1 MLAAMSNFDFDFF
14 VIGAGSGGVRA
25 SRIAATH
32 GARVG
37 VAEDRYLGGTCV
49 NVGCVPKKLLAI
61 GAHVRDELADARGY
75 GWSVPPATHDWRT
88 LIANKD
94 AEIRRLN
101 DVYRGVLER
110 AGVKLFEAHASFL
123 DPHTLKVGKDRV
135 TARHILIASGSW
147 PMVPPLPGAE
157 LGFTSNEA
165 FHLPELP
172 RRVLIVGG
180 GYVAVEFA
188 AIFHGLGS
196 RVTQIHRGTS
206 FLGSFDAD
214 LGTFLA
220 AQMIHDGIDL
230 RFHTIPE
237 KLERTASGCIRVHLN
252 DGPPLEVDGVLWATG
267 RRPRLDGLNI
277 EASGVQVDVTGSI
290 PIDHDHRTNVPH
302 IFAIGDVIERYAL
315 TPVAIAQ
322 GHALADLLFG
332 NHPRTIDYD
341 NVPTAIFS
349 TPPIAT
355 VGLSEAVA
363 FERLAGGIDVYKSEF
378 RPLRHTLTGRQRRTL
393 MKLVVDRATDRVL
406 GVHMVGEDAPEI
418 LQGFAVALNAGAT
431 KADFDRTIGIHPTAA
446 EEFVTMRTKSQ
457 PAALSGA
464 ASRAAD

>member
-1 MLAAMSNFDFDFF
+1 MSDFDFDYF
-14 VIGAGSGGVRA
+14 VIGAGSGGVRS

-49 NVGCVPKKLLAI
+49 NVGCVPKKILSI
-61 GAHVRDELADARGY
+61 GAHVRDELQDARGY
-75 GWSVPPATHDWRT
+75 GWTIPPAAHDWAT

-94 AEIRRLN
+94 AEIQRLN
-101 DVYRGVLER
+101 DVYRGLLDR
-110 AGVKLFEAHASFL
+110 AGVKLFEAHASFI
-123 DPHTLKVGKDRV
+123 DPHTLKVGDKQV
-135 TARHILIASGSW
+135 TAKNILIASGSW
-147 PMVPPLPGAE
+147 PMVPNIPGAE

-165 FHLPELP
+165 FYLPTLP
-172 RRVLIVGG
+172 KRVLIVGG

-196 RVTQIHRGTS
+196 HVTQIHRGTS
-206 FLGSFDAD
+206 FLTSFDAD

-237 KLERTASGCIRVHLN
+237 RLEKTASGSIRVTLN
-252 DGPPLEVDGVLWATG
+252 DGEPLEVDGVLWATG

-277 EASGVQVDVTGSI
+277 EKSGVTVDVTGSI

-302 IFAIGDVIERYAL
+302 IFAIGDVVERYAL

-322 GHALADLLFG
+322 GHVLADLLFG
-332 NHPRTIDYD
+332 NKQRSVDYD

-349 TPPIAT
+349 TPPIGT
-355 VGLSEAVA
+355 VGLSEAKA
-363 FERLAGGIDVYKSEF
+363 FERYHGGIDVYKSEF
-378 RPLRHTLTGRQRRTL
+378 RPLRHTMTGRQRRTL
-393 MKLVVDRATDRVL
+393 MKLLVDRATDKVV

-446 EEFVTMRTKSQ
+446 EEFVTMRTPSQ
-457 PAALSGA
+457 PAARSGVTGGKA
-464 ASRAAD
+464 IG

>member
-1 MLAAMSNFDFDFF
+1 MSDFDFDLF

-32 GARVG
+32 GARVA

-49 NVGCVPKKLLAI
+49 NVGCVPKKILSI
-61 GAHVRDELADARGY
+61 GAHMRDELQDARGY
-75 GWSVPPATHDWRT
+75 GWAIPPATQDWST

-94 AEIRRLN
+94 LEIRRLN
-101 DVYRGVLER
+101 DVYRGLLDR
-110 AGVKLFEAHASFL
+110 AGVKLFEAHASFI
-123 DPHTLKVGKDRV
+123 DPHTLKVGDRIV
-135 TARHILIASGSW
+135 TAENILIASGSW
-147 PMVPPLPGAE
+147 PIVPEIPGAE

-165 FHLPELP
+165 FYLPALP
-172 RRVLIVGG
+172 KRVLIVGG

-206 FLGSFDAD
+206 FLSSFDAD

-220 AQMIHDGIDL
+220 SQMVHDGIDL

-237 KLERTASGCIRVHLN
+237 KLERTASGSIRVTLN
-252 DGPPLEVDGVLWATG
+252 DGEPLEVDGVLWATG

-277 EASGVQVDVTGSI
+277 EKSGVTVDVTGSI

-302 IFAIGDVIERYAL
+302 IFAIGDVVERYAL

-332 NHPRTIDYD
+332 GQQRTVDYD

-349 TPPIAT
+349 TPPIGT
-355 VGLSEAVA
+355 VGISEAKA
-363 FERLAGGIDVYKSEF
+363 FERFAGGIEVYKSEF
-378 RPLRHTLTGRQRRTL
+378 RPLRHTMTGRQRRTL
-393 MKLVVDRATDRVL
+393 MKLIVDRATDRVV

-446 EEFVTMRTKSQ
+446 EEFVTMRTPSQ
-457 PAALSGA
+457 PAVRSGTIPRKA
-464 ASRAAD
+464 TG

>member
-1 MLAAMSNFDFDFF
+1 MSDFDFDLF

-32 GARVG
+32 GARVA

-49 NVGCVPKKLLAI
+49 NVGCVPKKILSM
-61 GAHVRDELADARGY
+61 GAHVRDELQDARGY
-75 GWSVPPATHDWRT
+75 GWTIAPAAQDWPT

-94 AEIRRLN
+94 AEIQRLN
-101 DVYRGVLER
+101 DVYRGLLDR
-110 AGVKLFEAHASFL
+110 AGVKLFEAHASFI
-123 DPHTLKVGKDRV
+123 DPHTLNVGGRTV
-135 TARHILIASGSW
+135 TAKNILIASGSW
-147 PMVPPLPGAE
+147 PMVPQIPGAE

-165 FHLPELP
+165 FYLPELP
-172 RRVLIVGG
+172 KRVLIVGG

-206 FLGSFDAD
+206 FLTSFDAD

-220 AQMIHDGIDL
+220 SQMIHDGIDL

-237 KLERTASGCIRVHLN
+237 KLERTASGAIRVTLN
-252 DGPPLEVDGVLWATG
+252 DGEPLEVDGVLWATG

-277 EASGVQVDVTGSI
+277 EKSGVTVDVTGSI

-302 IFAIGDVIERYAL
+302 IFAIGDVVERYAL

-322 GHALADLLFG
+322 GHVLADLLFG
-332 NHPRTIDYD
+332 GKQRSVDYD

-355 VGLSEAVA
+355 VGLNEAAA
-363 FERLAGGIDVYKSEF
+363 FERFAGGIDVYKSEF
-378 RPLRHTLTGRQRRTL
+378 RPLRHTMTGRQRRSL
-393 MKLVVDRATDRVL
+393 MKMVVDRATDRVV

-418 LQGFAVALNAGAT
+418 LQGFAVALSAGAT

-446 EEFVTMRTKSQ
+446 EEFVTMRTPSQ
-457 PAALSGA
+457 PAVRSSALARKAVG
-464 ASRAAD
+464 